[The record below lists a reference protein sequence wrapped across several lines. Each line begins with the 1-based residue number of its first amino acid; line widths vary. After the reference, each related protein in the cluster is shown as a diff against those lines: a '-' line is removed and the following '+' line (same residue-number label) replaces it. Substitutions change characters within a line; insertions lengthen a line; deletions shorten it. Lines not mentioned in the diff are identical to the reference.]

1 MTKKIGKRIYR
12 PATVEEQER
21 HKRIREQVQEELPDI
36 EQRARRQLAE
46 AMQRGVT
53 IQHTIALLKSER
65 LKKGLSLADMK
76 ERTGIERSTLSRLEN
91 DAEANPTVDTLTK
104 YAAAVGKKVLVVLAD
119 ADEGEHEDTGDERRR
134 SDRGTGS
141 TPRRGHRRPG
151 SGIGVPHSR
160 RTAIRL
166 RRASRSSA
174 RASSGESPVPRGPET
189 SPNSGWRAI

>member
-21 HKRIREQVQEELPDI
+21 HKCIREQVQEESPDI

-65 LKKGLSLADMK
+65 LKKRLSLADMK

-104 YAAAVGKKVLVVLAD
+104 YADAVGKKVLVVLAD
-119 ADEGEHEDTGDERRR
+119 ADAGE
-134 SDRGTGS
+134 
-141 TPRRGHRRPG
+141 
-151 SGIGVPHSR
+151 V
-160 RTAIRL
+160 
-166 RRASRSSA
+166 
-174 RASSGESPVPRGPET
+174 
-189 SPNSGWRAI
+189 